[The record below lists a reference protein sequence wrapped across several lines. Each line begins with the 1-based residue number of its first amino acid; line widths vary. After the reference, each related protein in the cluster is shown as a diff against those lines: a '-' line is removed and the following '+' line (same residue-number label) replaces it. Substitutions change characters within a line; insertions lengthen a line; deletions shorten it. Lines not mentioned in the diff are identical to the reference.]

1 MHLPGPYGIIRKE
14 EEWKKFA
21 LLHNMWFD
29 KGNRCFKYLIKNK
42 LGASLR
48 SRLRDLALSL
58 QQPGSLLSL
67 GLSGNFLMPEA
78 WPKKKKKKQ
87 GWRCRSPSS
96 AMCMWLDN
104 WSHVPI
110 TTGEHCSME
119 MNEAILRQCPVLLH
133 EITWIT
139 TL

>member
-1 MHLPGPYGIIRKE
+1 
-14 EEWKKFA
+14 
-21 LLHNMWFD
+21 MWFD

-78 WPKKKKKKQ
+78 WPKKKKKKSKAGVAGHLPQ
-87 GWRCRSPSS
+87 LCVCGLIIDL
-96 AMCMWLDN
+96 MF
-104 WSHVPI
+104 
-110 TTGEHCSME
+110 
-119 MNEAILRQCPVLLH
+119 LLLQ
-133 EITWIT
+133 ESIAVWK
-139 TL
+139 